1 MIPSHLVALAMFT
14 TQQAKAAGVT
24 DFELRQ
30 AARNGVLI
38 RLKRGWY
45 TGSRPQW
52 PSDLHRLRVRAELAD
67 RDDVRASHY
76 SGAVLMGLPVHRP
89 DWNTIHL
96 MRTGPGPAACRRRI
110 VVHAQ
115 VDVPAELSAAL
126 VIAQTALESPES
138 GLMALD
144 AALARG
150 VASKPQVRVAA
161 ESLAGYRGYGHL
173 NVVLRLGD
181 GRRESPLE
189 SRTALTLDAWGFE
202 MEPQFEVPGTRYRA
216 DGRIV
221 GTRVLVESDGQG
233 KYQEQ
238 AAVIAEKVRE
248 DDLRALDWQ
257 VVRVTSDLLDTPAKL
272 MARLRG
278 ALLRAGTPWPADGH
292 RLTSAGPAPH

>member
-1 MIPSHLVALAMFT
+1 MFT
-14 TQQAKAAGVT
+14 TQQATAAGVT

-30 AARNGVLI
+30 AARGGVLI

-89 DWNTIHL
+89 DWSLIHL
-96 MRTGPGPAACRRRI
+96 MRTAPGPAACRRT
-110 VVHAQ
+110 VVIHAC
-115 VDVPAELSAAL
+115 VDVPAELATAL
-126 VIAQTALESPES
+126 VVAQTALDSPES

-144 AALARG
+144 AALARD
-150 VASKPQVRVAA
+150 VASKPQVRVVA

-173 NVVLRLGD
+173 DTVLRLGD

-202 MEPQFEVPGTRYRA
+202 MQPQFEVPGTLYRA

-221 GTRVLVESDGQG
+221 GTRVLVESDGRG
-233 KYQEQ
+233 KYQDQ
-238 AAVIAEKVRE
+238 AAVIAEKARE

-272 MARLRG
+272 MGRLRA
-278 ALLRAGTPWPADGH
+278 ALVRAGAQWPAHGR
-292 RLTSAGPAPH
+292 RLG